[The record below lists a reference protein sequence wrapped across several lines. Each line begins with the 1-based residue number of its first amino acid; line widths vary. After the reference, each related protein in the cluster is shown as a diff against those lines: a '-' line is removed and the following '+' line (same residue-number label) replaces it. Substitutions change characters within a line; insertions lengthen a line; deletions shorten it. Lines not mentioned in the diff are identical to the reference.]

1 MASEKHHREK
11 AAHNQRFLDT
21 ISDDFADW
29 MAIVAF
35 YKAVHLVEMLLA
47 ADGHHSTSHRNRDK
61 WIRRKH
67 TRLWRDFYALK
78 NLSEQ
83 ARYDCTR
90 LDANTIR
97 SEIIGKRLANLEGL
111 VTGELQEIRASAQKH
126 R

>member
-11 AAHNQRFLDT
+11 ATHNQRFLDT

-29 MAIVAF
+29 MAVVVF

-61 WIRRKH
+61 RIRRKH
-67 TRLWRDFYALK
+67 TCLWRDFYALK
-78 NLSEQ
+78 NRSEQ
-83 ARYDCTR
+83 ARYDCTQ

-97 SEIIGKRLANLEGL
+97 SEIMGKRLTNLERL
-111 VTGELQEIRASAQKH
+111 VTSELQELQASTKKK